1 MNLYKSSFAGFLV
14 FFSLFFYTVSNAAP
28 EVKSEL
34 PKAKG
39 VLVASVDIN
48 NAKIVFQDGKTFKI
62 SFKIANGQGLQTGV
76 KYGIKL
82 FSDEKNPYLADEKVY
97 DEALTLH
104 PESSVSREIVYT
116 PPSGLNG
123 NFVILLDS
131 KNESGF
137 PFANVVVGK
146 IKLTAST
153 KGIQILPESCYVQ
166 ILGEKDAKQHLINKT
181 VEINSEQSL
190 GLTCSAVNNSAESL
204 TVSPIFDTRYSSSYG
219 ELAPQTTEE
228 NEAIVFEKGQKKTF
242 SINLPRGD
250 IAKPYN
256 LKVNLSDGVNI
267 SNEVSVNYIIK
278 GLSATIQQISLDK
291 DYYRTG
297 ESAELSLIWF
307 GSGMTS
313 SMASNVSL
321 TTSITNKKGRQC
333 IEENTETLTRDT
345 LNPINKIS
353 FPVKTT
359 CEDPLVKVVLSDNS
373 GNVLD
378 QKEFKF
384 KTSKIPKSYASTL
397 DRKYIIPGII
407 ILVVIASV
415 GLYMNR
421 RKKINSVKI

>member
-1 MNLYKSSFAGFLV
+1 MNLYKSSFAGFFV
-14 FFSLFFYTVSNAAP
+14 FFSLFFYTVSSAAP

-34 PKAKG
+34 PKAQG

-166 ILGEKDAKQHLINKT
+166 ILGDKDTKYLITKT
-181 VEINSEQSL
+181 VEINSDQTLS
-190 GLTCSAVNNSAESL
+190 LTCTAINNSMESL
-204 TVSPIFDTRYSSSYG
+204 TVSPFFDTRYSSSYG
-219 ELAPQTTEE
+219 EPAPQTTEE
-228 NEAIVFEKGQKKTF
+228 NEAIIFEKSQKKTF
-242 SINLPRGD
+242 SVTLPKGD
-250 IAKPYN
+250 ISKPYN
-256 LKVNLSDGVNI
+256 LKLSLSDGVNF
-267 SNEVSVNYIIK
+267 SNNVSLNYIIK

-297 ESAELSLIWF
+297 ETAELSLIWF
-307 GSGMTS
+307 GSGMTAG
-313 SMASNVSL
+313 MASNVSL

-333 IEENTETLTRDT
+333 IEENTETISRDISS
-345 LNPINKIS
+345 PINKIS
-353 FPVKTT
+353 YPVKTT
-359 CEDPLVKVVLSDNS
+359 CEDPLVKVVLSDPS
-373 GNVLD
+373 GKVLD

-384 KTSKIPKSYASTL
+384 KTAKVPKSYTPTL
-397 DRKYIIPGII
+397 DRKFI
-407 ILVVIASV
+407 ILGVIVLVIVASF
-415 GLYMNR
+415 GIYMNR
-421 RKKINSVKI
+421 RKKINSVNM